1 MTAVAEIADLVLPAA
16 TFLER
21 TLLIRS
27 TYESKSRINVHGL
40 LTKNIRR
47 LQFLSGVCIY
57 MSATSSNILWRRSQI
72 PRLTKGWKAV
82 RGLPLS
88 ILRLRLPTQT
98 QASKTR
104 TFACSHAV
112 LIAVRPLFASRIAY
126 PFQAGFSTSTERLK
140 GCRAGHRARF
150 PHSDY

>member
-57 MSATSSNILWRRSQI
+57 MSATSSNIL
-72 PRLTKGWKAV
+72 
-82 RGLPLS
+82 
-88 ILRLRLPTQT
+88 
-98 QASKTR
+98 
-104 TFACSHAV
+104 
-112 LIAVRPLFASRIAY
+112 
-126 PFQAGFSTSTERLK
+126 
-140 GCRAGHRARF
+140 
-150 PHSDY
+150 